1 MTRTSGK
8 TNLHWSKRSID
19 ITQKPLDLGPGDAV
33 YVRKVLALGGFI
45 YNARLPDERLVTVRP

>member
-1 MTRTSGK
+1 MTRTSK
-8 TNLHWSKRSID
+8 TLHWSKRGID

-45 YNARLPDERLVTVRP
+45 YNARLPDGRLVTVRP